1 MKTGIVILNYND
13 YENTIKMVHQIKDY
27 KCLSKIVI
35 VDNHSS
41 DESVEKIKSLTNKRI
56 VLSESKD
63 NKGYAYGNNLGLKYL
78 EKETECELAII
89 SNPDV
94 EVEESVIEEL
104 ILDMKKNE
112 DISFLGPKILE
123 YGPITKGWKFPSY
136 FVELLPTVN
145 FFNRFSYKFQKYPDD
160 YYQER
165 LCKVEVLHGCF
176 FMARLK
182 DFKKI
187 GYFDPN
193 TFLYYEENIIG
204 HKAKDK
210 GLFSY
215 VDTTLSVN
223 HLGSKTVQ
231 KNLRK
236 VRKYKAIKKSM
247 FYYEKEYNH
256 LNPIGMFFLK
266 VIYYISLFFA
276 YLTFWI

>member
-13 YENTIKMVHQIKDY
+13 FENTIKMIEQIKDY
-27 KCLSKIVI
+27 KCFSKIVI

-41 DESVEKIKSLTNKRI
+41 DESVEKIKPFTNKKI
-56 VLSESKD
+56 VLLESKY

-94 EVEESVIEEL
+94 EVEESVVEEL

-123 YGPITKGWKFPSY
+123 YGRITKGWKLPSY
-136 FVELLPTVN
+136 FVEMLSTINLLH
-145 FFNRFSYKFQKYPDD
+145 RFSFHFQKYPDD
-160 YYQER
+160 YYQEK
-165 LCKVEVLHGCF
+165 LCRVEVLHGCF
-176 FMARLK
+176 LMSKLK

-187 GYFDPN
+187 GYFDSK
-193 TFLYYEENIIG
+193 TFLYYEENIIA

-223 HLGSKTVQ
+223 HLGSRTVK
-231 KNLRK
+231 KNLK
-236 VRKYKAIKKSM
+236 KIEKYKTLKQSM

-266 VIYYISLFFA
+266 VVYYISLFFA